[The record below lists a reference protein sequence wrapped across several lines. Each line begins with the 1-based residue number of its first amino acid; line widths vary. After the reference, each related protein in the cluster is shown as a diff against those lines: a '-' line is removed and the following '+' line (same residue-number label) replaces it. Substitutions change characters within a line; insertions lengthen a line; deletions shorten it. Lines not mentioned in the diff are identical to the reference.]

1 MSMVLTILTEEYKA
15 AFKADMKAAFRY
27 GAFVG
32 MGMDADV
39 LPENN
44 INESPVNTVRRRHYG
59 RSLFRTE

>member
-44 INESPVNTVRRRHYG
+44 INESLNTAGAVAYMA
-59 RSLFRTE
+59 L